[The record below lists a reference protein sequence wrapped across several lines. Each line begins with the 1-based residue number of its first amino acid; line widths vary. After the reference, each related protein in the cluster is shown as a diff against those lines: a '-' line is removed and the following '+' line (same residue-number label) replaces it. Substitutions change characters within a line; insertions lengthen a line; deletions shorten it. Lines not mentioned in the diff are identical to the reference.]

1 MYELA
6 QDTITRLT
14 TDPEDSNPVW
24 TPDGRRMVFSSV
36 RGNRLP
42 ANLYWR
48 PADGTG
54 EAQRLTDSANTQY
67 AASWHPSG
75 KFLAFEERSDRTAWD
90 LMILPMDGDDA
101 SGWKPGT
108 PTAFRNSSSSER
120 EPMFSPDGRW
130 IAYWSNESGLGY
142 EVYVRPFANPNV
154 VWQIT
159 TGGGEHPTW
168 SRTAREL
175 FYSLNGQIW
184 VMSFQVDGD
193 SFRAETPRLLAE
205 THFVERA
212 QNRMFDVHPDGNRFV
227 LAVDANAAAGAG
239 EHKAVFVFDFFNEL
253 RRFASVTK

>member
-1 MYELA
+1 
-6 QDTITRLT
+6 
-14 TDPEDSNPVW
+14 
-24 TPDGRRMVFSSV
+24 
-36 RGNRLP
+36 
-42 ANLYWR
+42 
-48 PADGTG
+48 
-54 EAQRLTDSANTQY
+54 
-67 AASWHPSG
+67 
-75 KFLAFEERSDRTAWD
+75 
-90 LMILPMDGDDA
+90 
-101 SGWKPGT
+101 
-108 PTAFRNSSSSER
+108 
-120 EPMFSPDGRW
+120 
-130 IAYWSNESGLGY
+130 
-142 EVYVRPFANPNV
+142 VYVRPFANSKS
-154 VWQIT
+154 VWQIS

-184 VMSFQVDGD
+184 VMSYQVDGD